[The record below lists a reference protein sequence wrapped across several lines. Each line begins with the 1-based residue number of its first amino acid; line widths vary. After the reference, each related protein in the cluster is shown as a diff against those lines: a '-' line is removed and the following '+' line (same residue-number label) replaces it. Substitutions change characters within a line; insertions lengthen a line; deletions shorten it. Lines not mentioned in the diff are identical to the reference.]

1 MLVNTTH
8 ISKTLDA
15 SIYYY
20 YRLRV
25 IVVVSTAWYAHI
37 AVYYKE
43 EHNKHFQ
50 YTVDAVLLACV
61 ITESTIYSDCVAVN
75 VAIRSVV
82 AV

>member
-1 MLVNTTH
+1 MLPYTT
-8 ISKTLDA
+8 IMDSDCIA
-15 SIYYY
+15 SE
-20 YRLRV
+20 RCRV

-61 ITESTIYSDCVAVN
+61 ITESTIYSDCVASE
-75 VAIRSVV
+75 RCHS
-82 AV
+82 